1 MTFSIIIP
9 TYNGEEFVE
18 KALLSALRQTRKAD
32 EIIISDDHS
41 SDKTLEICRKYEG
54 ESVKIYEHPEGPS
67 GFVKGWN
74 NGIKLAQSEY
84 ISILHQDDLLYPD
97 FLESAEKAF
106 QRYPQARHLFAP
118 CDIIDKNGNVTK
130 SASIQTRVVNLYSG
144 REYACLYRGIE
155 GHIHRC
161 PGVITHRDI
170 FKQCPYRE
178 EAGHIA
184 DDDFF
189 YRVSEITD
197 VIGVMRP
204 LAGYRV
210 HGLSETGKL
219 KDLALNLRLM
229 HDYKFQLDHI
239 SPSLSDRAATR
250 TFFLNSLWRHSK
262 RVLGYSLKNFKPA
275 YLKAAV
281 GNMLY
286 CIHQA
291 FKGDRTI

>member
-9 TYNGEEFVE
+9 TYNGEKFVE

-54 ESVKIYEHPEGPS
+54 ESVKIYKHPEGPS

-118 CDIIDKNGNVTK
+118 CDIIDQNGNVTK
-130 SASIQTRVVNLYSG
+130 SASVQTGVVNLYSG

-170 FKQCPYRE
+170 FKQCLYRE

-210 HGLSETGKL
+210 HGLSETGHL
-219 KDLALNLRLM
+219 QDSQLNKRLM
-229 HDYKFQLDHI
+229 RDYAFQIDHPTTLTKNDI
-239 SPSLSDRAATR
+239 KHSEYMAVSLLFHAKRLFSHSLR
-250 TFFLNSLWRHSK
+250 TFN
-262 RVLGYSLKNFKPA
+262 V
-275 YLKAAV
+275 AAMFSS
-281 GNMLY
+281 GR
-286 CIHQA
+286 CILCALRRLLFSQH
-291 FKGDRTI
+291 